1 MQTRQIELIQS
12 SIDNGR
18 IYFPVT
24 DAKFFPPDSY
34 SDRERAG
41 HGGTDVVFLAGSHSF
56 VGPIRIS
63 SGQRIS
69 PQRSFARFLKEVGA
83 VAGDKLVIS
92 RTEDREYRVEHLPS
106 TE

>member
-1 MQTRQIELIQS
+1 MRIRQIELIQS

-18 IYFPVT
+18 IYFPIT

-41 HGGTDVVFLAGSHSF
+41 HKGADVVFLAGSHLF
-56 VGPIRIS
+56 LGPIRIS

-69 PQRSFARFLKEVGA
+69 PQRSFARFLKDVGA
-83 VAGDKLVIS
+83 VAGDKLVVS
-92 RTEDREYRVEHLPS
+92 RMADREYRVEHLPGA
-106 TE
+106 T